1 MGLETVRQGD
11 TCIVIKIV
19 GRFDFSCHAA
29 FRDAYAGAPSGCE
42 FVVDMADASYMDS
55 AALGMLLLLREHVQ
69 QQGGR
74 VSITNCR
81 GQTYDVLQIANFH
94 RLFKIAQ

>member
-1 MGLETVRQGD
+1 MALESVKQSDLCT
-11 TCIVIKIV
+11 VIKIK
-19 GRFDFSCHAA
+19 GRFDFSCHSS
-29 FRDAYAGAPSGCE
+29 FREAYAKAPGGSE
-42 FVVDMADASYMDS
+42 FVIDMGETSYMDS

-94 RLFKIAQ
+94 RLFKIQP

>member
-1 MGLETVRQGD
+1 MGLETIKQSEN
-11 TCIVIKIV
+11 TTVIKV
-19 GRFDFSCHAA
+19 KGRFDFSCHAS
-29 FRDAYAGAPSGCE
+29 FREAYANAAGGCE
-42 FVVDMADASYMDS
+42 FVIDMDEASYMDS

-81 GQTYDVLQIANFH
+81 GQTYEVLQIANFH
-94 RLFKIAQ
+94 RLFKIQP

>member
-1 MGLETVRQGD
+1 MGLETVKQSDNCTIIRVQ
-11 TCIVIKIV
+11 
-19 GRFDFSCHAA
+19 GRFDFSCHAS
-29 FRDAYAGAPSGCE
+29 FRDAYANAPGGSE
-42 FVVDMADASYMDS
+42 FIIDMAEASYMDS

-94 RLFKIAQ
+94 RLFKIHQ

>member
-1 MGLETVRQGD
+1 
-11 TCIVIKIV
+11 
-19 GRFDFSCHAA
+19 
-29 FRDAYAGAPSGCE
+29 
-42 FVVDMADASYMDS
+42 MDS
-55 AALGMLLLLREHVQ
+55 AALGMLQLLREHVQ

>member
-1 MGLETVRQGD
+1 MGLETVRHD
-11 TCIVIKIV
+11 NTTVIKV
-19 GRFDFSCHAA
+19 KGRFDFSCHAS
-29 FRDAYAGAPSGCE
+29 FREAYANAPNGCE
-42 FVVDMADASYMDS
+42 FVIDMDEASYMDS

-94 RLFKIAQ
+94 RLFKIQT

>member
-1 MGLETVRQGD
+1 MGLETVKQSD
-11 TCIVIKIV
+11 TCTVIKIK
-19 GRFDFSCHAA
+19 GRFDFSCHSM
-29 FRDAYAGAPSGCE
+29 FREAYSRAPNGCE
-42 FVVDMADASYMDS
+42 FVIDMEEASYMDS

-74 VSITNCR
+74 VSIQNCR

-94 RLFKIAQ
+94 RLFKIQP

>member
-1 MGLETVRQGD
+1 MGLEAVKQSDLCT
-11 TCIVIKIV
+11 VIKIK
-19 GRFDFSCHAA
+19 GRFDFSCHSS
-29 FRDAYAGAPSGCE
+29 FRDAYVTALAGSE
-42 FVVDMADASYMDS
+42 FVVDMEEASYMDS

-94 RLFKIAQ
+94 RLFTIHS